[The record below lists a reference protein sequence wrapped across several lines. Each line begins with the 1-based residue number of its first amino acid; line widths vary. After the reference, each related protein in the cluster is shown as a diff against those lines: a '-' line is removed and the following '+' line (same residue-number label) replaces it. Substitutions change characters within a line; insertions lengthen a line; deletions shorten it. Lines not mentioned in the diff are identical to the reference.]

1 MSIGYEPF
9 QETKVFL
16 SGLHE
21 SEQRNAGVK
30 KNGTFNC
37 RTSRNLCGDNT
48 MGKLLEGNECV
59 PCSFNGSLS
68 SLLKRFNP
76 KVS

>member
-1 MSIGYEPF
+1 MYIGYEPF
-9 QETKVFL
+9 QETNVFQ
-16 SGLHE
+16 SELHE
-21 SEQRNAGVK
+21 SEYRNAGVK

-37 RTSRNLCGDNT
+37 RTSQNLYCDNIIV
-48 MGKLLEGNECV
+48 KLLEGNECV

-68 SLLKRFNP
+68 LFLKRFNT